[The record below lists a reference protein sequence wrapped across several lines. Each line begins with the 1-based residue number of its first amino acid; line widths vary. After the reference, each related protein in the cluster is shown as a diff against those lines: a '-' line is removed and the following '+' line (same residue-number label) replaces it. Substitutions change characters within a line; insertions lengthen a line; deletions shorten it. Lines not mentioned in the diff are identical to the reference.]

1 MRKASL
7 KNVTII
13 ELLVAINR
21 RFSNIPAVQAKRADG
36 FYSIS
41 YIDLGRR
48 TADTSYT
55 LKTLGVEKGDRVAI
69 LSESR
74 PEWSI
79 AFFGIVSCAGV
90 TVPMDAK
97 LSDAEIEFILNDS
110 EAKCL
115 FTSAHYIER
124 IQALRPKLK
133 FLKQI
138 ILFDEAQAEGLMLL
152 KDCKV
157 PEGEVSHREI
167 TPEDIALTVY
177 TSGTTGVAKGVQ
189 LTYKNLLFEV
199 MSLNDYV
206 EFKPG
211 DQFLSILPLNHMLEL
226 TGGLIAPLYV
236 GGTITYCD
244 SIKPTNILK
253 LMNETKT
260 TTMICVPLVL
270 KMFHDSIIKKAEGLP
285 GFKKNL
291 FFGMMNLSKFLLR
304 FKISIGRS
312 LFGAVHKQFGG
323 HLRCFVSGG
332 APLDPIVEENFSAMG
347 FNVLQGYGL
356 TETSPVITVNTFK
369 ERKYGSVGI
378 PLKGLEVKILPNSE
392 TGKKEGEIIT
402 RGPQVMLGYY
412 RNPEKTAEVIKD
424 GWFYTGDIGY
434 FDKDGFLF
442 ISGRIKN
449 MIVLGAGKK
458 VFPEEIE
465 EVMSASPFIKEICVL
480 GRVADKGARKGCEEV
495 YAVVVANVD
504 HFAKEERDNKELVK
518 KKIGEELSR
527 LGENLAEYKKIMNFD
542 LWYDE
547 LPKTSTRKIKRKV
560 LLEMISKK
568 DTDSGAQKQE
578 FIESAPAVEDELTV
592 KLKQLIADLIKMPI
606 EQVKISSNLY
616 NDLGVDSLMKV
627 ELLSSIEKQFGVHI
641 PDEAAY
647 ELTTLSDVV
656 RFLKEYKSGRKDD
669 ESVTEN
675 DMIRIIKD
683 NVWLRMTRTVTY
695 FGLRTFMR
703 TYLKLKVEGSENI
716 PADGSFIIGAN
727 HTSLLD
733 FPIIFS
739 SLSYARTRKVIAP
752 AAQDFFYASP
762 VRRVLTELAF
772 NTFPFERM
780 GNFVK
785 GLKICSQ
792 LIKTG
797 KTVILFPEGSR
808 SVKGELGKFKP
819 GIGSLAFDLDIPIV
833 PCRIQG
839 AFEVLP
845 KGKVIPR
852 SRKVTITF
860 GKPITM
866 APYKAL
872 ATTMPKYQI
881 YERVAEDLRGQVH
894 RLGLV
899 DKNG

>member
-21 RFSNIPAVQAKRADG
+21 RFSNIPAVQAKRGDG

-41 YIDLGRR
+41 YIDLGRH
-48 TADTSYT
+48 TSDTSYT
-55 LKTLGVEKGDRVAI
+55 LKTLGVEWGDRVAI

-74 PEWSI
+74 PEWSV

-115 FTSAHYIER
+115 FTSDHFIER
-124 IQALRPKLK
+124 ILALKPKLK

-138 ILFDEAQAEGLMLL
+138 ILFDDAQGEGLMFL
-152 KDCKV
+152 KNFKV
-157 PEGEVSHREI
+157 PENEVSYREI
-167 TPEDIALTVY
+167 TPDDIALTVY
-177 TSGTTGVAKGVQ
+177 TSGTTGTAKGVQ
-189 LTYKNLLFEV
+189 LTFKNLLFEV

-226 TGGLIAPLYV
+226 TGGLIAPLYA

-253 LMNETKT
+253 LMQETKT

-285 GFKKNL
+285 GFKKKL
-291 FFGMMNLSKFLLR
+291 FFGLMALSKFLLK
-304 FKISIGRS
+304 FKISVGRS
-312 LFGAVHKQFGG
+312 FFGAVHSQFGG
-323 HLRCFVSGG
+323 RLRCFVSGG

-392 TGKKEGEIIT
+392 TGRKEGEIIT
-402 RGPQVMLGYY
+402 KGPQVMLGYY
-412 RNPEKTAEVIKD
+412 RNPEKTAEVLKD

-465 EVMSASPFIKEICVL
+465 EVMSASPLIKEICVL
-480 GRVADKGARKGCEEV
+480 GRVADRGARKGCEEV
-495 YAVVVANVD
+495 YAVVVPNLD
-504 HFAKEERDNKELVK
+504 PFAKEERDNKEIVK
-518 KKIGEELSR
+518 KKISEELSR
-527 LGENLAEYKKIMNFD
+527 LGGNLAEYKRIMDFD
-542 LWYDE
+542 VWYDE

-560 LLEMISKK
+560 LLELISKK
-568 DTDSGAQKQE
+568 QAEEGIEKKE
-578 FIESAPAVEDELTV
+578 FIESAPVHEDELTV
-592 KLKQLIADLIKMPI
+592 KLKQIVADLVKMPI
-606 EQVKISSNLY
+606 DRVKTDSNLY

-627 ELLSSIEKQFGVHI
+627 ELLSGIEKQFGVHI
-641 PDEAAY
+641 PDQAAY
-647 ELTTLSDVV
+647 EINTFSDVA
-656 RFLKEYKSGRKDD
+656 RFLKEYKAGRKDD
-669 ESVTEN
+669 ESISEEDVS
-675 DMIRIIKD
+675 RLVKD
-683 NVWLRMTRTVTY
+683 NILLKMTRTATY
-695 FGLRTFMR
+695 FTMRTFLML
-703 TYLKLKVEGSENI
+703 YLKLEAEGSENI
-716 PADGSFIIGAN
+716 PPEGSFIIGAN
-727 HTSLLD
+727 HSSLLD
-733 FPIIFS
+733 FPIIFC

-752 AAQDFFYASP
+752 AAHDFFYTKP
-762 VRRVLTELAF
+762 VRRMLVEMGF

-785 GLKICSQ
+785 GLKICSK
-792 LIKTG
+792 LIQSG
-797 KTVILFPEGSR
+797 KSIILFPEGRR

-819 GIGSLAFDLDIPIV
+819 GIGSLAFELNIPIV
-833 PCRIQG
+833 PCYIKG

-852 SRKVTITF
+852 SRNVTIIF
-860 GKPITM
+860 GKPLSM
-866 APYKAL
+866 DAYKGL
-872 ATTMPKYQI
+872 AAAMSKYDI
-881 YERVAEDLRGQVH
+881 YERIVEDLRTAIDE
-894 RLGLV
+894 LG
-899 DKNG
+899 KN